1 MNYKEKAAMRQQQIW
16 RKDQRPRS
24 PINGAELPE
33 GRPFEQGEEQ
43 RERARRAG
51 KKSGEVR
58 RARKTLREEML
69 DLLQVTSKDSDGI
82 EHTQQEYIA
91 AALIKEARGGNVRA
105 FEAIRDTI
113 GEKPVEQREISVAM
127 PQFEA
132 LDAAFTRMK
141 EQAEG

>member
-16 RKDQRPRS
+16 RKEQRPERKPS
-24 PINGAELPE
+24 PVNGVVLPE
-33 GRPFEQGEEQ
+33 GKMFQPGEEA
-43 RERARRAG
+43 REKGRRGG
-51 KKSGEVR
+51 KRSAEVR
-58 RARKTLREEML
+58 KARKTLREEML

-127 PQFEA
+127 PQFDI
-132 LDAAFTRMK
+132 LDAAF
-141 EQAEG
+141 AEMQKQ

>member
-1 MNYKEKAAMRQQQIW
+1 MFQ
-16 RKDQRPRS
+16 P
-24 PINGAELPE
+24 
-33 GRPFEQGEEQ
+33 GEEA
-43 RERARRAG
+43 REKGRRGG
-51 KKSGEVR
+51 KRSAEVR
-58 RARKTLREEML
+58 KARKTLREEML

-127 PQFEA
+127 PQFDI
-132 LDAAFTRMK
+132 LDAAF
-141 EQAEG
+141 AEMQKQ